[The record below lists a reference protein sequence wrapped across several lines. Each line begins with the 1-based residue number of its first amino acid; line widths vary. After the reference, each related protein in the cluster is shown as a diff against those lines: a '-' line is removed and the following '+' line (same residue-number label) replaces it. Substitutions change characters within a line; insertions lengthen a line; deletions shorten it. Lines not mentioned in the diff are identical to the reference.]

1 MKPPILKL
9 MVASLC
15 LGLAVVFTVNSA
27 AAQDLGSLG
36 KQAQSFGSMG
46 DLSGL
51 AQKLHLSPQQVQ
63 TVMPILQNEVPKL
76 MGIKN
81 NTSLTDKQKVA
92 ETKQVQQQ
100 SDSKLKPLLSADQ
113 FTSLKNFRSMQL
125 KDVAGQA
132 AGAIPH

>member
-9 MVASLC
+9 MVVSLC
-15 LGLAVVFTVNSA
+15 LGLAVVLTVNYA

-36 KQAQSFGSMG
+36 KQAQSFGGLG
-46 DLSGL
+46 DISGL

-63 TVMPILQNEVPKL
+63 QVMPILQNEVPKL

-81 NTSLTDKQKVA
+81 NTNLTNQQKVT

-100 SDSKLKPLLSADQ
+100 SDSKLKSMLSPEQ

-125 KDVAGQA
+125 QDVVGQA